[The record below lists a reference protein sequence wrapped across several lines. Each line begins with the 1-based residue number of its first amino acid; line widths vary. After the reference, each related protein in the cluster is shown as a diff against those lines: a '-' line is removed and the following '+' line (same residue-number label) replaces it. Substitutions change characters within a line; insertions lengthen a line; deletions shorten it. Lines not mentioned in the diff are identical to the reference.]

1 MTGSFLDRMR
11 TGLWTENPGLVQL
24 LGLCP
29 LLAVT
34 STFVNGLGLGVA
46 TLVVLTLSNVLV
58 SATRR
63 WIRQEIRIPIYVLII
78 ASLVTCIELIF
89 KAWFPALDRSLGIFI
104 PLIVTNCA
112 IVARAELFASRNKI
126 AASFFDGIGMGAGFA
141 LLLMLIGFTRELIG
155 HGSIL
160 ADLDMLL
167 GGEPMRGLVLVD
179 GGWLLAILPPG
190 AFFSLALA
198 VAAKNYFDRKRDAA
212 RRASM
217 PRKLRQTG
225 GKA

>member
-1 MTGSFLDRMR
+1 MTAANFIERMQ
-11 TGLWTENPGLVQL
+11 TGLWRENPGLVQL

-46 TLVVLTLSNVLV
+46 TLLVLACSNVLV

-63 WIRQEIRIPIYVLII
+63 WILAEIRVPIYVLII
-78 ASLVTCIELIF
+78 ASLVTCTELIF

-112 IVARAELFASRNKI
+112 IVARAEVFASRNNI
-126 AASFFDGIGMGAGFA
+126 VASFFDGLGMGAGFA
-141 LLLMLIGFTRELIG
+141 LLLMTIGFFRELIG
-155 HGSIL
+155 KGSVF
-160 ADLDMLL
+160 AELDKFV
-167 GGEPMRGLVLVD
+167 GGEPMAGLVLVD
-179 GGWLLAILPPG
+179 GGWLLAVLPPG

-198 VAAKNYFDRKRDAA
+198 VAFKNYLDGKRTAA
-212 RRASM
+212 RR
-217 PRKLRQTG
+217 T
-225 GKA
+225 